1 MAEAKRIAARGRRR
15 RLVLLRPEAVA
26 SGKVEAMAEH
36 LSNLLRIDRA
46 SARGLLLR
54 MQAPKAA
61 A

>member
-1 MAEAKRIAARGRRR
+1 MAESKKVAARGRRR
-15 RLVLLRPEAVA
+15 LVRLRPEAVG